1 MALLILDTSTDYML
15 MGIVEDGTVLGYV
28 YERFNRQHA
37 EQLLPQLKQLLTKT
51 SRTIDDLDLGCIS
64 IGPGSFTGIRLGLT
78 LVKTMALA
86 TKMRLVPVSSLHVLG
101 LQHGMTFAWIDARAK
116 RMYGALYDN
125 GIEIKSPRIWTH
137 EEADELLKQF
147 PHATRVTFD
156 DTFDVSTH
164 LIELEHYVKTQ
175 QPIKSAHTLV
185 PLYLKDL
192 Q

>member
-15 MGIVEDGTVLGYV
+15 MGLVEDGTVLGYV

-37 EQLLPQLKQLLTKT
+37 EQLLPQLKHLLIQT
-51 SRTIDDLDLGCIS
+51 SRTINDVDIGCIS

-86 TKMRLVPVSSLHVLG
+86 TNMRLVPMSSLHILG
-101 LQHGMTFAWIDARAK
+101 LQRGMTFAWIDARAK
-116 RMYGALYDN
+116 RMYGALYEN
-125 GIEIKSPRIWTH
+125 GIEVIPPRIWT
-137 EEADELLKQF
+137 EEDANQLLQQF

-156 DTFDVSTH
+156 DTFDVSNH
-164 LIELEHYVKTQ
+164 LVALAQYVETQ
-175 QPIKSAHTLV
+175 QPVKSAHTLV